1 MIQVL
6 LFWVECF
13 IGLMVF
19 NLGIWVISFN
29 FKRKEGENDF
39 FQYWFLLNCM
49 YQLIFLIDFIEFWSV
64 YVIQI

>member
-6 LFWVECF
+6 LFWVECL
-13 IGLMVF
+13 IGLMAF
-19 NLGIWVISFN
+19 DLGIWVIGFN
-29 FKRKEGENDF
+29 FKRKEGENGF

-49 YQLIFLIDFIEFWSV
+49 YQLISLIDFVEFWYV

>member
-6 LFWVECF
+6 LFWVECL

-19 NLGIWVISFN
+19 NLGIWVIGFN
-29 FKRKEGENDF
+29 FKQKEVENWF

-49 YQLIFLIDFIEFWSV
+49 YQLIFLIDFVEFWFV